1 MHPSWMSQSKLLL
14 QGTLCRILWRWH
26 EIPEGGS
33 QLDLAKSFAVW
44 SIWIKS
50 GLLSDSKGLA
60 TVWCSSRNVSSPSR
74 RLKVSCIHNSQ
85 QSESQLTSLR
95 GKVQKCGAWSPCWNP
110 GTEGLAAFPPPG
122 CYSIGH
128 VLQLLDSADPKRKVV
143 FQLQTIIFHRGD
155 RYFPWLTTR
164 LTPNHCMARTCC
176 VAGTVSLESWLNEV
190 RWNSTGRVA
199 SEVSR
204 CFR

>member
-1 MHPSWMSQSKLLL
+1 MHPSWMSRSKLLP

-50 GLLSDSKGLA
+50 GLISDSKGLA
-60 TVWCSSRNVSSPSR
+60 SHSLMQQPECFLPEQ
-74 RLKVSCIHNSQ
+74 SCIHNSQ

-95 GKVQKCGAWSPCWNP
+95 GEVKKCSAWSPCWNP

-128 VLQLLDSADPKRKVV
+128 VLQLWSLTKPLKSKDPKRKVA
-143 FQLQTIIFHRGD
+143 LPTSNHH
-155 RYFPWLTTR
+155 FPWGWPIFPVVDR
-164 LTPNHCMARTCC
+164 ETCTLH
-176 VAGTVSLESWLNEV
+176 G
-190 RWNSTGRVA
+190 
-199 SEVSR
+199 
-204 CFR
+204 